1 MFSISPDI
9 IILGFIAGF
18 ILFRLFTLLGKHD
31 EDGKVV
37 INEHERNKVIDI
49 TSTAKVEEMFV
60 NAAEEANLA
69 PGFTDVM
76 DKIRVDLPSFS
87 VKKFI
92 AGAKTAFEMILTA
105 FANNDRETLN
115 SLLDS
120 LTLKKFISEI
130 DKRITNNHILNL
142 TLVAINNL
150 LIKNISYDNKII
162 TIKVFIESQ
171 QINLIKNPEGN
182 IIEGDPSQIDT
193 VEDVWTFSKNL
204 NSGEDWKLVSVNAS

>member
-37 INEHERNKVIDI
+37 INEHERSNVIDI

-76 DKIRVDLPSFS
+76 DEIRVDLPSFS

-92 AGAKTAFEMILTA
+92 TGAKAAFEMILTA
-105 FANNDRETLN
+105 FASNDRETLN

-130 DKRITNNHILNL
+130 DKRIKNNHILNL

-150 LIKNISYDNKII
+150 VIKNISYDNKII
-162 TIKVFIESQ
+162 TIQVFIESQ
-171 QINLIKNPEGN
+171 QINLIKDPEGN
-182 IIEGDPSQIDT
+182 TIQGDPSQIDT
-193 VEDVWTFSKNL
+193 VEDIWTFSKNL